1 MVGDWLT
8 AAVSASAP
16 LSRAMPPWQSANRG
30 NAWELRE
37 GQWVDVSADFQ
48 GMSEGEMT
56 ELGSELI
63 VVGYACSMVL
73 KQGRNFD
80 RKKPDCASFR
90 GPAWCASACEARN
103 TDCGLAHAHAP
114 MPTAGALAR
123 VMYGAPPAEH
133 LLPSFALHHLHQPGQ
148 RACCNGER
156 YERLVPK
163 PHNLRGDA
171 PRGPAHQGGVLL
183 LRFERSP
190 PPATSQGGRAGL
202 GARPARPRPTRRLCF
217 LRCEKRPRDMFVLGR
232 SWLTDCSPNR
242 DIPQIMR
249 RGAVTTGAPGE
260 KTVVALPNTPKTGP
274 MLSGAHGRALL
285 TLHPAHELSV

>member
-90 GPAWCASACEARN
+90 GPDVYVTSAKYLAKGKHTVWLEAAN
-103 TDCGLAHAHAP
+103 QLDKQPQG
-114 MPTAGALAR
+114 TA
-123 VMYGAPPAEH
+123 APP
-133 LLPSFALHHLHQPGQ
+133 
-148 RACCNGER
+148 
-156 YERLVPK
+156 
-163 PHNLRGDA
+163 
-171 PRGPAHQGGVLL
+171 
-183 LRFERSP
+183 
-190 PPATSQGGRAGL
+190 
-202 GARPARPRPTRRLCF
+202 
-217 LRCEKRPRDMFVLGR
+217 
-232 SWLTDCSPNR
+232 
-242 DIPQIMR
+242 
-249 RGAVTTGAPGE
+249 
-260 KTVVALPNTPKTGP
+260 
-274 MLSGAHGRALL
+274 
-285 TLHPAHELSV
+285 